1 MHTSP
6 EVGPSSDPRTS
17 SGLSGPGGAVKPLT
31 ILQMLESDGPGGAET
46 VMLQLSEELR
56 ERGHKIIPVG
66 PTQRAGWLGARF
78 RERGFEPETYS
89 LSGPIDPGCVRR
101 LVKLIREKGA
111 HLVHS
116 HEFTMSVYGA
126 AATAIARVPH
136 VMTMHGNQKMTEV
149 WRRRAALRLAI
160 RHGGTTAAVSRSTKQ
175 QLDDDLG
182 LDPGVIHVA
191 HNGVPLRVGNPAP
204 VRHEFSLAEDELVLL
219 AVGNL
224 EKRKGHAILLRAL
237 ARLVQGGLRRPWRL
251 LIAGGRGGPEAEGLQ
266 AFIREHDM
274 GSRVHVLTNRADVA
288 DLQSAAHVF
297 VMPSL
302 WEGLPLAMLE
312 AMVAGRAIIASNI
325 SGIPEAV
332 TTEVE
337 GLLVPPAD
345 EEALSAALAR
355 VLSDDALRISLGR
368 AAAERGRREFS
379 VAAMA
384 DRYETL
390 YRGS

>member
-1 MHTSP
+1 
-6 EVGPSSDPRTS
+6 
-17 SGLSGPGGAVKPLT
+17 
-31 ILQMLESDGPGGAET
+31 
-46 VMLQLSEELR
+46 
-56 ERGHKIIPVG
+56 
-66 PTQRAGWLGARF
+66 
-78 RERGFEPETYS
+78 
-89 LSGPIDPGCVRR
+89 
-101 LVKLIREKGA
+101 
-111 HLVHS
+111 
-116 HEFTMSVYGA
+116 
-126 AATAIARVPH
+126 
-136 VMTMHGNQKMTEV
+136 
-149 WRRRAALRLAI
+149 
-160 RHGGTTAAVSRSTKQ
+160 
-175 QLDDDLG
+175 
-182 LDPGVIHVA
+182 
-191 HNGVPLRVGNPAP
+191 
-204 VRHEFSLAEDELVLL
+204 
-219 AVGNL
+219 
-224 EKRKGHAILLRAL
+224 
-237 ARLVQGGLRRPWRL
+237 
-251 LIAGGRGGPEAEGLQ
+251 
-266 AFIREHDM
+266 M

-390 YRGS
+390 YRAS